1 MWQRLINAFSDRDI
15 RRKILFSLAML
26 LIFRIGCYIPVP
38 GIDYDVIQ
46 SLLEAQRKSG
56 EVSLLS
62 VMSLMSGGSLQYGT
76 LFALGVLP
84 FINSYIIMQLLTLVI
99 PKLDQLSK
107 QGDDGREKITMITR
121 YIAIALG
128 LIQGIGIVVSYNNSG
143 ILTAFLGEGTVWFT
157 GMFIIIMLTAG
168 SCIVMWLSER
178 ITEYGITNGTS
189 LIIFVG
195 IIATFGQALISAF
208 QQVAD
213 NANILWNI
221 FGYILIIIVL
231 FAIIVYMDGGE
242 RRIKVNYAKMV
253 RGNKMYGGQST
264 YIPLKITSGGVMPII
279 FASAFMM
286 FPTMIVSFLDTS
298 SDLYTFSYT
307 YLYATGSWSGNMW
320 VGNIVYYFF
329 MFIFVIF
336 FSYFYAQIQFN
347 PQDVARNLQQY
358 GGTIQGIRAGRPTV
372 EYLQKV
378 NNRITLFGALFLAF
392 IAIIPALLFNWVGGD
407 IGLRNAFSATGMLI
421 VVSVALEL
429 DKQLEAQYM
438 SKHYKGFL
446 K

>member
-1 MWQRLINAFSDRDI
+1 MWQRLINAFSDREI
-15 RRKILFSLAML
+15 RRKILISLGLL
-26 LIFRIGCYIPVP
+26 LIFRLGCYVPVP
-38 GIDYDVIQ
+38 GIQYDVIQ
-46 SLLEAQRKSG
+46 EIAKENTLLG
-56 EVSLLS
+56 L
-62 VMSLMSGGSLQYGT
+62 MSLMSGGALQYGT

-107 QGDDGREKITMITR
+107 QGDEGREKVTMITR
-121 YIAIALG
+121 YVAIFLA
-128 LIQGIGIVVSYNNSG
+128 LIQGIGIVVTYHNSG
-143 ILTAFLGEGTVWFT
+143 VLETETLMGADTEWFT

-168 SCIVMWLSER
+168 SCFVMWLSER

-195 IIATFGQALISAF
+195 IIATFGQALITAF
-208 QQVAD
+208 GLVSDQP
-213 NANILWNI
+213 NILWNI
-221 FGYILIIIVL
+221 FGYLLIIILL
-231 FAIIVYMDGGE
+231 FALIVYMDGGE

-286 FPTMIVSFLDTS
+286 FPTMIVSFLDTT
-298 SDLYTFSYT
+298 SDLYVFYYT
-307 YLYATGSWSGNMW
+307 YLYATGTWTGNAW
-320 VGNIVYYFF
+320 VGNVVYYLF

-378 NNRITLFGALFLAF
+378 NNRITLFGALFLSF
-392 IAIIPALLFNWVGGD
+392 IAIIPALLFNWIGGD
-407 IGLRNAFSATGMLI
+407 IGLRSAFSATGMLI